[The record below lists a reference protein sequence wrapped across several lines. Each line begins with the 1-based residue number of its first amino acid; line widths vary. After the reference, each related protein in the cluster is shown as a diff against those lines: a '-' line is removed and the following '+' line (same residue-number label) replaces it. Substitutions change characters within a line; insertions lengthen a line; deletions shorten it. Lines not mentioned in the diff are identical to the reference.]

1 MTSKSGKPEALPD
14 SSSQPEAVADVW
26 TDRRLA
32 ILEWLESAAPSLAE
46 LYQGAV
52 QLLDDPGFAGRLRF
66 IAHGV
71 RDVRNRLPDVV
82 AGFERPA
89 RFEWKNRLD
98 AFAKIWKPDGP
109 GALLAESHSVDSTTE
124 IHVKVRV
131 VREVDLLVRDFT
143 ASRETVEAAAVRL
156 FQALAPENEAAPE
169 DLRPVIRQ
177 WLKVTDWFL
186 RNVHDPGVPADVDED
201 ELVHNFELFESGL
214 ASLIEAFY
222 KPVDDL
228 DDILEEAN
236 A

>member
-52 QLLDDPGFAGRLRF
+52 QLLDDPGFPGRLRF

-89 RFEWKNRLD
+89 RFE
-98 AFAKIWKPDGP
+98 
-109 GALLAESHSVDSTTE
+109 
-124 IHVKVRV
+124 
-131 VREVDLLVRDFT
+131 
-143 ASRETVEAAAVRL
+143 
-156 FQALAPENEAAPE
+156 
-169 DLRPVIRQ
+169 
-177 WLKVTDWFL
+177 
-186 RNVHDPGVPADVDED
+186 
-201 ELVHNFELFESGL
+201 
-214 ASLIEAFY
+214 
-222 KPVDDL
+222 
-228 DDILEEAN
+228 
-236 A
+236 